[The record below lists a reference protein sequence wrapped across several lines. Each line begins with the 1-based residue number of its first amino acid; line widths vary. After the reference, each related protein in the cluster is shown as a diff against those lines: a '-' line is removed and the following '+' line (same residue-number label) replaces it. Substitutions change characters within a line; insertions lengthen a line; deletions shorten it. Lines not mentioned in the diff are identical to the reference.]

1 MKIKKYSKIIK
12 EKNKKHTPFGFKITL
27 GVVSVDES
35 SSITSVAKILKKH
48 KIGAVI
54 VKSGN
59 IMTGIISERDIA
71 YKVVAE
77 GKSSDI
83 LKAKD
88 IMTRHVVNVNLEDGL
103 KAIHEKMKDIPFRH
117 LPVRKGN
124 EIVGIVSNRD
134 LMYLRRLRNKQY
146 QYKIREIT

>member
-1 MKIKKYSKIIK
+1 MKIKKCSNIIK
-12 EKNKKHTPFGFKITL
+12 EKSKKHTPFGFKITL
-27 GVVSVDES
+27 GVISVDES
-35 SSITSVAKILKKH
+35 YSITSVAKILKKH

-54 VKSGN
+54 VKSGD

-77 GKSSDI
+77 GKSSNT

-88 IMTRHVVNVNLEDGL
+88 IMTKHVVSVDLEDGL

-134 LMYLRRLRNKQY
+134 LMYLRRLRNR
-146 QYKIREIT
+146 QYKYKIS

>member
-12 EKNKKHTPFGFKITL
+12 DKNKKHTPFGFKITL
-27 GVVSVDES
+27 GVISVDES

-54 VKSGN
+54 VKSGD

-77 GKSSDI
+77 GKSSNI

-88 IMTRHVVNVNLEDGL
+88 IMTKHVVSVNLEDGL

-146 QYKIREIT
+146 QYKIR

>member
-12 EKNKKHTPFGFKITL
+12 EKSKKHTPFGFKITL
-27 GVVSVDES
+27 GVISVDEA
-35 SSITSVAKILKKH
+35 SSITNVAKILKKH

-54 VKSGN
+54 VKSGD

-77 GKSSDI
+77 GKSSNI

-88 IMTRHVVNVNLEDGL
+88 IMTKHVVSVNLEDGL

-146 QYKIREIT
+146 QYKIR

>member
-1 MKIKKYSKIIK
+1 MKVKRYSSITK
-12 EKNKKHTPFGFKITL
+12 EKNKIHTPFGFKITM
-27 GVVSVDES
+27 GVISVNETS
-35 SSITSVAKILKKH
+35 SVTNVAKVLKKH

-54 VKSGN
+54 VKSADD

-77 GKSSDI
+77 RKSGDA

-88 IMTRHVVNVNLEDGL
+88 IMTRDIVDVNLEDGL
-103 KAIHEKMKDIPFRH
+103 KAVHEKMKHIPFRH

-124 EIVGIVSNRD
+124 KIIGMVSNRD
-134 LMYLRRLRNKQY
+134 LMYLRRLRNK
-146 QYKIREIT
+146 